1 MESENRIVA
10 EDWSDDGRYIV
21 YYTLSDMGEEIWL
34 LPLFDD
40 KTSIPVL
47 RESFQP
53 HEAKLSPDGKWI
65 AYNSIESGRCE
76 VYIKPLEGD
85 IERQIVSTNGGGQPQ
100 WRSDGKELFYLALDG
115 SMMSVEI
122 AEEPLRVGIPKK
134 LFQTVLVVAPSI
146 DQYAVT
152 RDGQRFLI
160 LNPGEAVNISSLNI
174 VLNWFEELKEKV
186 PVD

>member
-1 MESENRIVA
+1 M
-10 EDWSDDGRYIV
+10 
-21 YYTLSDMGEEIWL
+21 
-34 LPLFDD
+34 
-40 KTSIPVL
+40 
-47 RESFQP
+47 
-53 HEAKLSPDGKWI
+53 
-65 AYNSIESGRCE
+65 
-76 VYIKPLEGD
+76 EGD

-174 VLNWFEELKEKV
+174 VLNWFEELKQRV
-186 PVD
+186 LVD